1 MKKAYAKLR
10 LVVLGRVDGVTGAK
24 WTGSNDYLTECDS
37 LSGPDLDPPPTPTG

>member
-24 WTGSNDYLTECDS
+24 WTGPNDYLCDCPM
-37 LSGPDLDPPPTPTG
+37 SGPDLEK

>member
-24 WTGSNDYLTECDS
+24 YTGTNDYLTQCAS
-37 LSGPDLDPPPTPTG
+37 LSGPDLNP